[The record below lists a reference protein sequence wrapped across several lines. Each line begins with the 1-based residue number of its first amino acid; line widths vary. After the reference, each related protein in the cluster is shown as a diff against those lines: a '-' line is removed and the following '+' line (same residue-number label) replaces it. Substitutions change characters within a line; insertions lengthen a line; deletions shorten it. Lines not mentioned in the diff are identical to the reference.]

1 MNPFEDI
8 DSTKRD
14 FLIKIAKMYYLES
27 LSQQEI
33 ADKVGT
39 SRSNISKVLKTCR
52 DLKLVEI
59 RINDTSS
66 SGLLLQNEM
75 KEAFGLSQVI
85 VVPTEDSPE
94 ATMFRLGRAAADLLQ
109 SLVNNGMS
117 VGMAWGSSLYHMVRQ
132 FKSTKQMD
140 IEVIQLLGGT
150 GACDLQTDGLELAK
164 ALAQKLGARCGV
176 LEAPLIVQSK
186 SLKDLLVQEPR
197 ISRVLE
203 RAEKVDIALIGIGSN
218 YAETSALVRAGF
230 LGREES
236 QHLLSRGVVGDIC
249 GRQIDIDG
257 NVCEIDIN
265 QRVIGIEL
273 GKLRKIPKVIGVA
286 AGTQKAEAILGTLR
300 GRYVN
305 VLVTD
310 EETSMKIL
318 SLRKENQ

>member
-1 MNPFEDI
+1 MNPIEDI

-14 FLIKIAKMYYLES
+14 FLIKIAKMYYLEG

-33 ADKVGT
+33 ADKVAA

-75 KEAFGLSQVI
+75 KELFRLSQVI
-85 VVPTEDSPE
+85 VVPTGDTPE
-94 ATMFRLGRAAADLLQ
+94 ATVLHLGRAAADLLQ
-109 SLVNNGMS
+109 SLLDNGMS
-117 VGMAWGSSLYHMVRQ
+117 IGMSWGSSLYHMVRQ
-132 FKSTKQMD
+132 FRSARQMD

-197 ISRVLE
+197 ISRVLKK
-203 RAEKVDIALIGIGSN
+203 AEEVDIALVGIGSN
-218 YAETSALVRAGF
+218 YYETSALVRAGF
-230 LGREES
+230 LSQEES
-236 QHLLSRGVVGDIC
+236 QHLLARGVVGDVC

-273 GKLRKIPKVIGVA
+273 DKLKRIPEVIGVA

-300 GRYVN
+300 GGYMN

-318 SLRKENQ
+318 SLHKET